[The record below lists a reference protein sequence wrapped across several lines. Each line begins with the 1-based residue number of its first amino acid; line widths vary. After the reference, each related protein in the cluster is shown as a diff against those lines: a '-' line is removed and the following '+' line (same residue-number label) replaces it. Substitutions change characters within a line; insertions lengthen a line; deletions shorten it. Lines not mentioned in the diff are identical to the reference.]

1 MDSHIREVI
10 IITVPTIAALVKR
23 LEDAQAEMLPG
34 QISGDK
40 YTLHYLTNLTFAA
53 ELQAC
58 YQECEDGLARIDVLK
73 AKGTDLEKIVEH
85 VLINGRL
92 LGDKA
97 TGQVTFH
104 TSYEAP
110 EDILIPEGTQVY
122 SILEDGTKL
131 YFETTEDG
139 TIEEGEME
147 TTINAQAVLRG
158 PSGNIAPYSIISMK
172 GRITGITSVENLLE
186 FTGGIEDESDDDLRR
201 RYFDAVQAPGK
212 ATVLMLERALNE
224 LTDVAE
230 TRVFNYGEGDLGV
243 LVDYRGGG
251 EGHITTV
258 GQDVVECIR
267 KNIAVG
273 TQARGIVGATRRGE
287 TVTILEDDVY
297 GGLVW
302 VRPRDFVPQGD
313 ILYFTYLDMF
323 SHTRDGLCIVP
334 PATHRGVMIQATLEE
349 PTDRAKKILSVTPS
363 DSQIDYDILLGMGA
377 AGYLYNLPELI
388 YISVVA
394 QIRLTDIPETDLVNK
409 IKASLEAF
417 LDNFVIGENLQYSDV
432 QKFLQNNFD
441 LTAEGYVGRAFQGI
455 DEIVSLNVSGGGQA
469 ATKNGDHIVV
479 EEDWRI
485 EAGSVDIYVET

>member
-1 MDSHIREVI
+1 
-10 IITVPTIAALVKR
+10 
-23 LEDAQAEMLPG
+23 MLPG
-34 QISGDK
+34 QLSGDK

-58 YQECEDGLARIDVLK
+58 YQECEDGLARIDILK
-73 AKGTDLEKIVEH
+73 ATGTDLEKIVTH
-85 VLINGRL
+85 VLIDGRQ

-97 TGQVTFH
+97 TGLVTFR

-110 EDILIPEGTQVY
+110 EDIPIPEGTQVY

-139 TIEEGEME
+139 TIEAGEME

-158 PSGNIAPYSIISMK
+158 PSGNIAPYSIVSMK
-172 GRITGITSVENLLE
+172 GRITGISSVENMLE
-186 FTGGIEDESDDDLRR
+186 FTGGTEDESDDDLRR

-212 ATVLMLERALNE
+212 ATILMLERSLNE
-224 LTDVAE
+224 LVDVAE
-230 TRVFNYGEGDLGV
+230 ARVYNYGEGDLGV

-251 EGHITTV
+251 EDHITTV
-258 GQDVVECIR
+258 SQEIVDCLR

-273 TQARGIVGATRRGE
+273 THVRGVIGATCRGE

-297 GGLVW
+297 GGYVW
-302 VRPRDFVPQGD
+302 VRPRDFVPEGD
-313 ILYFTYLDMF
+313 TLYFTYMDMF
-323 SHTRDGLCIVP
+323 GHTRDGSCIIP
-334 PATHRGVMIQATLEE
+334 PATHRGVMIQASLEE
-349 PTDRAKKILSVTPS
+349 SIDRAKKILSVTPS
-363 DSQIDYDILLGMGA
+363 GSQIDYDLLLGMGE

-388 YISVVA
+388 NINILA
-394 QIRLTDIPETDLVNK
+394 QIRLTDTPETDLVNK

-417 LDNFVIGENLQYSDV
+417 LDSFVIGESLQYSDV
-432 QKFLQNNFD
+432 QKFIQNNFD
-441 LTAEGYVGRAFQGI
+441 LTAEGCVGRALQGI
-455 DEIVSLNVSGGGQA
+455 DEIVTLNVFGGGQT

-485 EAGSVDIYVET
+485 EAGDVDIYVTD